1 MTTSDDDATPAA
13 ASDGH
18 GPHAHGGDHGSQGH
32 EVHGD
37 AGATGHGHHVHDDA
51 GATGHTHGVRPGQ
64 AEWDARYGEKAEG
77 IWSGEPNH
85 ALVVEAS
92 RLAPG
97 RALEVGCGEGA
108 DAVWLASHGWEVV
121 ALDPSVVALDRAR
134 AGAAAAGVE
143 VTWVHAELADVADD
157 LPAGVFDLVTA
168 FYPTLF
174 TDTAPLAALTR
185 LVAPGGSLLVVH
197 HADVDPERARAHG
210 FDPAELLQPADV
222 VAGAPEGWTVEVDE
236 RRERLISG
244 GAGAHHADDLVAR
257 VRRPA

>member
-1 MTTSDDDATPAA
+1 MTTPRPAA
-13 ASDGH
+13 ASH
-18 GPHAHGGDHGSQGH
+18 GH
-32 EVHGD
+32 E
-37 AGATGHGHHVHDDA
+37 HHVHDDA
-51 GATGHTHGVRPGQ
+51 GAHGHVHGVRPGQ

-92 RLAPG
+92 SLTPG

-108 DAVWLASHGWEVV
+108 DAVWLAGHGWDVV
-121 ALDPSVVALDRAR
+121 ALDPSGVALERAR
-134 AGAAAAGVE
+134 AGAVAAGVD

-174 TDTAPLAALTR
+174 TDTSPLAALTR

-210 FDPAELLQPADV
+210 FDPADLLQPADV
-222 VAGAPEGWTVEVDE
+222 AAGVGEGWTVAVDE

-244 GAGAHHADDLVAR
+244 GAGAHHADDLVVR
-257 VRRPA
+257 VVRSA

>member
-1 MTTSDDDATPAA
+1 MHGQHGQGSDHPGQG
-13 ASDGH
+13 SDHH
-18 GPHAHGGDHGSQGH
+18 GEGSEHGQ
-32 EVHGD
+32 
-37 AGATGHGHHVHDDA
+37 HVHDD
-51 GATGHTHGVRPGQ
+51 TGTRGHVHGVRPGQ

-92 RLAPG
+92 RLTPG
-97 RALEVGCGEGA
+97 RVLEVGCGEGA
-108 DAVWLASHGWEVV
+108 DAVWLAGHGWEVV
-121 ALDPSVVALDRAR
+121 ALDPSGVALERAR
-134 AGAAAAGVE
+134 EGATAAGVD

-157 LPAGVFDLVTA
+157 LPADVFDLVTA

-174 TDTAPLAALTR
+174 TDTSPLRALTR

-210 FDPAELLQPADV
+210 FDPADLLQPADV
-222 VAGAPEGWTVEVDE
+222 AAGVGEGWTVAVDE

-244 GAGAHHADDLVAR
+244 GAGAHHADDLVVR
-257 VRRPA
+257 VVRNP